1 MSTKLSQNRLPIF
14 TIFWLTE
21 FFDFFVP
28 SGSASSEMTTM
39 AVPKVNAPKSVF
51 REKTGGGDAKIA
63 LHAKRTSPHTSN
75 FSRREI
81 NIRCPALDFL
91 AKLNPRHGAPMFWR
105 KFENDM
111 GFSTQNMFFLVPQK
125 QNAEITILE
134 IVIPKSGFTELQYPT
149 RIEPKNYRHC
159 RHN

>member
-39 AVPKVNAPKSVF
+39 AVPKVNAPKSPQ
-51 REKTGGGDAKIA
+51 IA
-63 LHAKRTSPHTSN
+63 LYAKRTSPHTSN

-81 NIRCPALDFL
+81 NIRCPALNFL

-111 GFSTQNMFFLVPQK
+111 GFSTQNMFFFGT
-125 QNAEITILE
+125 AETERRNNDFRNCDTKIWFYRVTI
-134 IVIPKSGFTELQYPT
+134 SYSD
-149 RIEPKNYRHC
+149 
-159 RHN
+159 

>member
-14 TIFWLTE
+14 TIFWLKE

-28 SGSASSEMTTM
+28 SGSASSEETTM

-51 REKTGGGDAKIA
+51 REKTGGGNAKIA
-63 LHAKRTSPHTSN
+63 LYAKRTSPHTSN

-81 NIRCPALDFL
+81 NIRCPALNFL

-111 GFSTQNMFFLVPQK
+111 GFSTQNMFFFGT
-125 QNAEITILE
+125 AETERRNNNFRNCDTKIWFYRVTI
-134 IVIPKSGFTELQYPT
+134 SYSD
-149 RIEPKNYRHC
+149 
-159 RHN
+159 